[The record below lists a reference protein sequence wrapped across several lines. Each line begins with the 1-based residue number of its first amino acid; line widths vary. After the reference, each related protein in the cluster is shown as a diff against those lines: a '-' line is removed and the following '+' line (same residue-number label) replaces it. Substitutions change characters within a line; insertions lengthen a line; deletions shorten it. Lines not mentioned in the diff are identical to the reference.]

1 MRGLVAYCGFYRAV
15 ILWTF
20 SPCGLQ
26 IVVSVKQDVNKEG
39 CRPGVLSISIVFRS
53 SWASRLIQ
61 YTGRLERL

>member
-15 ILWTF
+15 ILRTF

-26 IVVSVKQDVNKEG
+26 IVISVKQDVNKEG
-39 CRPGVLSISIVFRS
+39 CGPGVQCLEFRS